1 MYIYRVVKIQSKLLK
16 IFLRKP
22 GSFSTML
29 TTISNVFIVIGL
41 VSIDF
46 TKLLYV
52 VPFS

>member
-16 IFLRKP
+16 ILLRKY
-22 GSFSTML
+22 GSFSTVL

-41 VSIDF
+41 GPVDF
-46 TKLLYV
+46 TRLLYV